1 LDSRA
6 GTAFVKSC
14 KGHAHKPIN
23 DFLRHL
29 SNTGGRI
36 FRGEKTMRL
45 RFGVGFYSAL
55 LGVMLAGTSCS
66 SSVSKGAGPET
77 GLQPTP
83 DKQAQTQTAPA
94 PVQQVNV
101 PPQVVVEPAKPAAK
115 PKPPVNVA
123 AKRPAPVVAP
133 APVATPAP
141 AATPAPRPTTNTS
154 VAVIPPDQVSI
165 APEPERPKAPEPP
178 KERHMTI
185 PAGTMIPVRM
195 IEPISTESDHVG
207 QTFKASIDGP
217 VVVNGETVIPRRA
230 DAFVKVVEAKGSG
243 QLTGKP
249 ELKVQLD
256 SILVDGKRYTIDS
269 NVFLRE
275 GESQTK
281 QTAKKAGLGALIGA
295 GIGAIAGGGKGAA
308 IGATVGAGGGVAV
321 EAASKNE
328 QATIESETRIDF
340 RLEGPLEVTLKGE
353 PQINR

>member
-1 LDSRA
+1 
-6 GTAFVKSC
+6 
-14 KGHAHKPIN
+14 
-23 DFLRHL
+23 
-29 SNTGGRI
+29 
-36 FRGEKTMRL
+36 MRL

-66 SSVSKGAGPET
+66 SSISKGAGPEN
-77 GLQPTP
+77 GLQPAP

-94 PVQQVNV
+94 PVPQASV
-101 PPQVVVEPAKPAAK
+101 PAPVVVEPPKHVAK
-115 PKPPVNVA
+115 PKAPVKVA
-123 AKRPAPVVAP
+123 AARPAPIAAPAPP
-133 APVATPAP
+133 APVASQPA
-141 AATPAPRPTTNTS
+141 PAPRPTTNAS
-154 VAVIPPDQVSI
+154 ISVIPPDQVTV
-165 APEPERPKAPEPP
+165 APEPRKAPEPP
-178 KERHMTI
+178 KERHITI
-185 PAGTMIPVRM
+185 PAGTVIPVRM

-207 QTFKASIDGP
+207 QTFKASLDAP
-217 VVVNGETVIPRRA
+217 VVVNGETIIPRRA
-230 DAFVKVVEAKGSG
+230 DAFVKVVDAKESG

-256 SILVDGKRYTIDS
+256 SVVVNGKRYTIDS

-308 IGATVGAGGGVAV
+308 IGATVGAGGGVVV

-328 QATIESETRIDF
+328 QAKIDSETRIDF
-340 RLEGPLEVTLKGE
+340 RLEGPIEVTLKGE